1 MLKLFDANELL
12 NSIKTEN
19 MSLLENVKSLELEL
33 SVAREQI
40 DRTSTF
46 RLDEMLHVQK
56 SNSDK
61 TSLGFFESGST
72 TVVNPPKFVPA
83 TSPFVVHPTLSEVKV
98 HKDVVPTSKR
108 TRVDLSKS
116 KPKNPNQF
124 ESKKN
129 HKPQWFCHFCGGA
142 GHTRPNCFKLRALKQ
157 SSKQKVSVPKVQDPI
172 ALIHQLVK
180 VLNLYTNTGAK
191 IKVNSNRNPNSKF
204 ASKKVWMQKTQPQ

>member
-1 MLKLFDANELL
+1 M
-12 NSIKTEN
+12 T
-19 MSLLENVKSLELEL
+19 LLEKVKSLELEL
-33 SVAREQI
+33 FVARIQI
-40 DRTSTF
+40 DRTSTSK
-46 RLDEMLHVQK
+46 LDDTLHVQK
-56 SNSDK
+56 FVSNK
-61 TSLGFFESGST
+61 TGLGFVENGFT
-72 TVVNPPKFVPA
+72 TVVNTLKFVPA
-83 TSPFVVHPTLSEVKV
+83 TSSSIVHPTLSEVKV

-157 SSKQKVSVPKVQDPI
+157 SSKQKVSMPKVQDPI

-180 VLNLYTNTGAK
+180 VLNLYTNTRAE
-191 IKVNSNRNPNSKF
+191 IRANSNRNLNSKF
-204 ASKKVWMQKTQPQ
+204 ASKRV